1 VIKIP
6 LTIPVILIGAI
17 IAQGSF
23 AAALLLIQ
31 KNNRISNRYL
41 GLLLFSFSLWLLDD
55 FFNAAT
61 IYQQNPNFYFLPIYF
76 SFAFGPL
83 IYLYTR
89 SITESDFKLTK
100 DQILHFIPV
109 ALQTLLYV
117 FLQCED
123 YSFRRWFWQEIHF
136 PFTYNIEFIGSLL
149 SFIIYL
155 VLSILKVRAY
165 QTWIK
170 NQFSEVS
177 KINLNWLKLI
187 LAVLTLVCSLW
198 IVDTLL
204 RTIWEYYPKH
214 DFSAIAMG
222 ASILVLAMGALLQPN
237 LEKTGFDNTKGD
249 RKSNEPDLAI
259 EPLLLDKI
267 QFEMKENNHFLNPNL
282 TLKIFA
288 ESLKEPPR
296 KVSHHINH
304 GLGKTFIDFV
314 NEYRVDEFKKQITQE
329 KLAHLTLTGIALEC
343 GFNSKSTFN
352 RVFKK
357 ISGQSPSSFQ
367 KMVQSKS

>member
-1 VIKIP
+1 MIQIP
-6 LTIPVILIGAI
+6 LTIAVILIGAI

-23 AAALLLIQ
+23 AAILLFIHRDNLM
-31 KNNRISNRYL
+31 SNRYL
-41 GLLLFSFSLWLLDD
+41 GLLLLSFSLWLLDD

-89 SITESDFKLTK
+89 SITESEFKLTK
-100 DQILHFIPV
+100 SQAFHFIPV
-109 ALQTLLYV
+109 ALQGLLYI
-117 FLQCED
+117 FLQCQD
-123 YSFRRWFWQEIHF
+123 YSFRRWFWQEVHF

-149 SFIIYL
+149 SLIIYL
-155 VLSILKVRAY
+155 VLSIARVREY

-177 KINLNWLKLI
+177 KISLNWLKLT
-187 LAVLTLVCSLW
+187 LGLLTLVCSLW
-198 IVDTLL
+198 ILDTLL
-204 RTIWEYYPKH
+204 RTVWEYYPKH

-222 ASILVLAMGALLQPN
+222 LSILVLAAGALLQVN
-237 LEKTGFDNTKGD
+237 LGKTGITKTKV
-249 RKSNEPDLAI
+249 RKGNAEQDFAI
-259 EPLLLDKI
+259 DQLLLDKI
-267 QFEMKENNHFLNPNL
+267 TSEMQKKKLFLNPNL

-288 ESLKEPPR
+288 ESLNEPPR
-296 KVSHHINH
+296 KISHHINH

-314 NEYRVDEFKKQITQE
+314 NEYRVGEFKHQVKE
-329 KLAHLTLTGIALEC
+329 AKLAHLTLTGIALEC

-357 ISGQSPSSFQ
+357 ITGQSPSSFQ
-367 KMVQSKS
+367 KTTQHKH